1 MTIQENVPLS
11 PLTTLQVGGTA
22 RYFAELKLEDD
33 VRQAVEFAK
42 SRDLPL
48 FVLGGGSN
56 LVIADAGW
64 PGLVL
69 RIARGGIKTQNAADG
84 KGNSVLFMVGAG
96 VNWDEFVAQT
106 IVQNC
111 AGVECLSGIPGSVG
125 GTPVQNVGAYG
136 QEVGATVE
144 SVRALDLRDDRIVVL
159 PNPACGFRYR
169 SSIFNTTERGR
180 YIVLQVNYRLKRGGA
195 PSLKYADLQKY
206 FNDRAKGNSAGSAI
220 EKPSLADVRA
230 AVREI
235 RRNKGM
241 LLVPGDEDCRS
252 VGSFFKNPVL
262 SETQFDDLAKR
273 AAAKALEIPSYP
285 ARAEPNIKTQ
295 HVKAQHK
302 VSAAWLVEHS
312 GFCKG
317 YQEGPAGIS
326 HKHALALVNRG
337 GAKASDIIALQRE
350 IQRGVND
357 AWGIQLEPE
366 PVFVG
371 F

>member
-33 VRQAVEFAK
+33 VRQAVEFART
-42 SRDLPL
+42 RDLPL

-64 PGLVL
+64 PGLAL
-69 RIARGGIKTQNAADG
+69 RIALGGIKTQNATDA

-96 VNWDEFVAQT
+96 VNWDDFVAQT

-136 QEVGATVE
+136 QEVSATIE
-144 SVRALDLRDDRIVVL
+144 SVRALDLRDGRIVVL

-180 YIVLQVNYRLKRGGA
+180 YIILQVNYRLKRGGA

-206 FNDRAKGNSAGSAI
+206 FSDRATGRSAGSAVQ
-220 EKPSLADVRA
+220 KPSLAEVRA

-262 SETQFDDLAKR
+262 SQTQFGDLVKR
-273 AAAKALEIPSYP
+273 AAARELEIPSYP
-285 ARAEPNIKTQ
+285 ALD
-295 HVKAQHK
+295 AQHK
-302 VSAAWLVEHS
+302 VSAAWLVERS
-312 GFCKG
+312 GFRKG
-317 YQEGPAGIS
+317 YEHGPAGIS

-337 GAKASDIIALQRE
+337 EAKASDIIALQQE
-350 IQRGVND
+350 IQRGVGE
-357 AWGIQLEPE
+357 AWGVHLEPE